1 MIRGPGP
8 RAKVG
13 RVTATAPQPSA
24 GPSAPARARSWWV
37 FASLQGYQRRWL
49 RGDLVAGLTV
59 WAVLVPEALAYAGI
73 AGVSPVVGLYAAV
86 PSLILYAAFGSSRHL
101 VVGPMSATAALSA
114 SVVGAFAKGDDAL
127 FVTLTTAV
135 ALVTGVLC
143 VVAGVARLG
152 FLASFISE
160 PELKGF
166 IIGLAL
172 TIIIGQVPAGLGV
185 EKGDGNF
192 FQKLWHILTE
202 LGDIQWTTAALGA
215 GCLAVLLV
223 LRRVAPKIPG
233 SLVVVVLGVLAVQVF
248 HLDDHGVAVVGHID
262 AGLPQLGLPGATW
275 NQYSDLLGPCVG
287 VMLIGF
293 AEALGAAK
301 TYAAREGYDIDPNR
315 ELIGM
320 GAANLGSG
328 LASGMVV
335 NGSLSKTA
343 VNGSSGAKSQV
354 SGLTAAVLTLLTL
367 LFLTPLFESLP
378 EAILAAV
385 VIAAVLELVDVAALR
400 RLWNL
405 ATPAVRTLYGTAA
418 RDDFFAALAAALGVL
433 VFDTL
438 PGLVIGIILSLLLL
452 LARASRARVATLVR
466 DDTGA
471 WVDAERA
478 ARLGRPAYPVDG
490 VLVVRPESG
499 LFFANADRVRTAVRA
514 LAAAQHPRLV
524 VVDAET
530 VPFVDVDAAAML
542 ATLQTDL
549 ARVGAR
555 LVVARNIGPVRDELR
570 AALDRQQQPPLFWD
584 VEQAV
589 ASLPAAN

>member
-1 MIRGPGP
+1 M
-8 RAKVG
+8 
-13 RVTATAPQPSA
+13 TATAPHASAAPPPS
-24 GPSAPARARSWWV
+24 PAPPHAWWV
-37 FASLQGYQRRWL
+37 FGSLQGYRRSWL
-49 RGDLVAGLTV
+49 RGDVVAGLTV
-59 WAVLVPEALAYAGI
+59 WAVLVPESLAYAGI

-101 VVGPMSATAALSA
+101 IVGPMSATAALSA

-135 ALVTGVLC
+135 ALVTGLLC
-143 VVAGVARLG
+143 VVAGIARLG

-160 PELKGF
+160 PVLKGF

-172 TIIIGQVPAGLGV
+172 TIIIGQVPAALGV
-185 EKGDGNF
+185 DKGDGNF
-192 FQKLWHILTE
+192 FEKLWHILTE
-202 LGDIQWTTAALGA
+202 LGDIQWTTAALA
-215 GCLAVLLV
+215 VGCLAVLLV
-223 LRRVAPKIPG
+223 LKRVAPKVPG
-233 SLVVVVLGVLAVQVF
+233 SLVVVVIGVLAVKVF
-248 HLDDHGVAVVGHID
+248 HLDDHGVDIVGHID
-262 AGLPQLGLPGATW
+262 SGLPALGLPGATW
-275 NQYSDLLGPCVG
+275 TQYTDLIGPCVG

-315 ELIGM
+315 ELLGM
-320 GAANLGSG
+320 GAANIGSG

-378 EAILAAV
+378 EATLAAV
-385 VIAAVLELVDVAALR
+385 VIAAVIELVDVEALR
-400 RLWNL
+400 RLWRL
-405 ATPAVRTLYGTAA
+405 ATPTVRTLYGTAA
-418 RDDFFAALAAALGVL
+418 RYDFYAALAAALGVL
-433 VFDTL
+433 LFDTL

-452 LARASRARVATLVR
+452 LVRASHARVAVLVR
-466 DDTGA
+466 DDAGA

-478 ARLGRPAYPVDG
+478 SQLGRPAHPVDG

-499 LFFANADRVRTAVRA
+499 LFFANADRVRSAVRA
-514 LAAAQHPRLV
+514 LVAQQHPRLV
-524 VVDAET
+524 VVDAAT
-530 VPFVDVDAAAML
+530 VPFVDVDAAEML

-549 ARVGAR
+549 ARQGAR
-555 LVVARNIGPVRDELR
+555 LAVARDVGQVRDELR
-570 AALDRQQQPPLFWD
+570 AALDRDEQPPVFRD
-584 VEQAV
+584 VDDAV
-589 ASLPAAN
+589 ASLPAT